1 MIVHHSIVYHYD
13 VHSSDVHVDVISD
26 SNIQTFIRYIYIY
39 SDVLFVIVIFLIV
52 YSPIDH
58 NDRSDTL

>member
-26 SNIQTFIRYIYIY
+26 SNIQTFIRYTVSI
-39 SDVLFVIVIFLIV
+39 FIVMFC
-52 YSPIDH
+52 S
-58 NDRSDTL
+58 S